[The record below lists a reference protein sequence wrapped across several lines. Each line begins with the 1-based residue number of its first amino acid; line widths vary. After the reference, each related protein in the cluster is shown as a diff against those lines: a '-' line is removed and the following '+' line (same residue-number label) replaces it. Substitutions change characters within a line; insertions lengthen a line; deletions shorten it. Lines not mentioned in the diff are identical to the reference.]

1 MDAARALIIFCFV
14 LLGKIDGCLSAS
26 IKVEEDQ
33 DELDVVTGKE
43 FFILKDRTTNS
54 CLDIPWGN
62 FEKAIDEF
70 RGLKTYPECHGRS
83 NQLFKFSHGHMESYQ
98 ESCLCLGAR
107 KLGDREPVGLVPVG
121 DENQLNW
128 TLDGNVLHV
137 TNTTFWLGMSGNKVI
152 LKQGDRDNSTL
163 RLEEVS
169 TLSVL
174 FLQRRGLTM

>member
-1 MDAARALIIFCFV
+1 MDAARALIIFCFFHLCKV
-14 LLGKIDGCLSAS
+14 DGCLSAS

-43 FFILKDRTTNS
+43 FFILKDRATNS

-70 RGLKTYPECHGRS
+70 RGLITYHECHGRD
-83 NQLFKFSHGHMESYQ
+83 NQLFKLSHGHMESYQ

-107 KLGDREPVGLVPVG
+107 KLGDRELVGLVPVG
-121 DENQLNW
+121 NEDQLNW
-128 TLDGNVLHV
+128 TLDGNGVLHV
-137 TNTTFWLGMSGNKVI
+137 TNTTFWLGTSGNKVI
-152 LKQGDRDNSTL
+152 LKQGLLDNSTL

-169 TLSVL
+169 IL
-174 FLQRRGLTM
+174 FLQRRPFTL